1 MVDDNANDAQA
12 HDRQPQPNRA
22 LKSLD
27 VMVGAW
33 ELKGLESGPDGEI
46 HGRPT
51 FEWMEGGFY
60 LVQHVDIDYIGRRI
74 VGTEYI
80 GYDEEN
86 HNLRS
91 YFFSNEG
98 PEPFGR
104 VALEYV

>member
-1 MVDDNANDAQA
+1 MADDNANDAQA
-12 HDRQPQPNRA
+12 HDRQPQPNHA

-33 ELKGLESGPDGEI
+33 ELKGRESGPDGEI

-60 LVQHVDIDYIGRRI
+60 LVQHVDI
-74 VGTEYI
+74 

-86 HNLRS
+86 PQPEVLLLQQRGAGTLRA
-91 YFFSNEG
+91 G
-98 PEPFGR
+98 CPRVRVGGR
-104 VALEYV
+104 